1 MTSPLFKFTQHLI
14 KNTNLFWQYPVI
26 TEKTVFLQQKNN
38 PKYFGI
44 PWATIIDKKFNLAT
58 LIPQFRTILRGK
70 KNCST
75 TCQHIHFRKIIPLC
89 KMLGIGT
96 IYSPHKVKGEE
107 FINGIRIKPCP
118 LYAVNYEDLS
128 KNKEFREINNT
139 VGKEKDRPK
148 DFYILDRKY
157 HYSFMGGY
165 QPKHYMSNIRANIFK
180 HGQKN
185 KSNNVIFI
193 KNTGEWHFNPIVY
206 RKQVTGVDLT
216 NKEKKMQNIK
226 TSIYNNILLN
236 SRFSLCPSGSG
247 PNSIRFWESLAC
259 GSIPILLSDR
269 LELPYHPLWKDAIVR
284 CHERDLDNLDIILGE
299 ITAEQEDEMRQ
310 NCLTIY
316 NDFRND
322 FLRDFS

>member
-165 QPKHYMSNIRANIFK
+165 QPKHYMSNN
-180 HGQKN
+180 
-185 KSNNVIFI
+185 
-193 KNTGEWHFNPIVY
+193 
-206 RKQVTGVDLT
+206 
-216 NKEKKMQNIK
+216 
-226 TSIYNNILLN
+226 
-236 SRFSLCPSGSG
+236 
-247 PNSIRFWESLAC
+247 
-259 GSIPILLSDR
+259 
-269 LELPYHPLWKDAIVR
+269 
-284 CHERDLDNLDIILGE
+284 
-299 ITAEQEDEMRQ
+299 
-310 NCLTIY
+310 
-316 NDFRND
+316 
-322 FLRDFS
+322 